1 MQMFSFDKYFQN
13 FLGQMRSD
21 GKPPGTNFI
30 YKTRFGWISYEMFR
44 IQLNHF
50 WSFFAVVIR
59 YNVSLVTYDYVI
71 HIESSRRKDGF
82 LLETQV

>member
-30 YKTRFGWISYEMFR
+30 YKTKFR
-44 IQLNHF
+44 
-50 WSFFAVVIR
+50 
-59 YNVSLVTYDYVI
+59 
-71 HIESSRRKDGF
+71 
-82 LLETQV
+82 